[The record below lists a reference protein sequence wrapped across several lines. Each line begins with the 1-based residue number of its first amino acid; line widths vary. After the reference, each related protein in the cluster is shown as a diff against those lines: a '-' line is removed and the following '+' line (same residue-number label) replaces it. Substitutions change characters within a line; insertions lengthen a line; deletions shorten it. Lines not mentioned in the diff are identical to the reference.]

1 MSEILADKHED
12 LKWFDISQIKNILA
26 YIMDTCISKKNYF
39 LIELYNYFLLI
50 PQDHWLN

>member
-12 LKWFDISQIKNILA
+12 LKWFDISQIKNILV

-39 LIELYNYFLLI
+39 LIELYNYFLFI